1 MWEDQVTGLKWV
13 KANRC
18 YFPSDLPDNVGR
30 PFTETNEVFE
40 SNREVTFVAGTIR
53 GPCEVLHPTKY
64 KEETER
70 RSHEGNVGLTP
81 VFLCKPSPVK
91 VCLIILQVLTICF
104 LGSSCMVNPLSV
116 SRSSP
121 TLLSTLCLNI
131 GRNSSKAST
140 ESSPTSSSS
149 LLSLNNRRNPKT
161 PARPQRRPRHPQ
173 PAERRPPPSSPTVS
187 VGAAEPAPCLVS
199 SHLVL
204 SLVPSSSLLIIFC
217 LNPTISSEMESIRVD
232 IVNTEDKGAS
242 MVMIDGVQGDR
253 HLTKISLR
261 EYDKNDNVGEL
272 VEAHGITHPN
282 LIRSYVF
289 NLQARTVLCEP
300 NVIPLSQ
307 WVKHNHRMLNTSL
320 QRPYHGAVLY
330 ICDDVKRIIRGLLHL
345 LIYIHE
351 EKRLYARKFT
361 MDNVVVVEGEAKF
374 ANLQLYKLAGSS
386 TLQERAK
393 TNDFDCLGKILGQM
407 FGKRSLPRDMTKFIA
422 ALGDPQIS
430 LLRFLRNVVTHLP
443 EQLVQKNVQ
452 FVSDDISLAILNHY
466 PDFVVDVQRKLH
478 DRDDSLLGKL

>member
-1 MWEDQVTGLKWV
+1 
-13 KANRC
+13 
-18 YFPSDLPDNVGR
+18 
-30 PFTETNEVFE
+30 
-40 SNREVTFVAGTIR
+40 
-53 GPCEVLHPTKY
+53 
-64 KEETER
+64 
-70 RSHEGNVGLTP
+70 
-81 VFLCKPSPVK
+81 
-91 VCLIILQVLTICF
+91 
-104 LGSSCMVNPLSV
+104 
-116 SRSSP
+116 
-121 TLLSTLCLNI
+121 
-131 GRNSSKAST
+131 
-140 ESSPTSSSS
+140 
-149 LLSLNNRRNPKT
+149 
-161 PARPQRRPRHPQ
+161 
-173 PAERRPPPSSPTVS
+173 
-187 VGAAEPAPCLVS
+187 
-199 SHLVL
+199 
-204 SLVPSSSLLIIFC
+204 
-217 LNPTISSEMESIRVD
+217 MESIRVD

-422 ALGDPQIS
+422 ALGDPQIRNRYKLLQVHVALQNLQEYMGTIVDLVQNRKYLDQNDEQAYFSVINRFNYPNWHQAFSSTSMLSWTLNYKQVTYSTSNPFS

-478 DRDDSLLGKL
+478 DRDDSLLGKLLRYSIYK